1 LVKGPGPCTDNI
13 VVSECGVYTFTYT
26 VVNGPCTETIDFA
39 INFYEIPSISIAG
52 TTTPTFCKEY
62 TYSVTD
68 GRTCQFG
75 AVTNTWT
82 IDGGY
87 FKPSGLTTATTI
99 SDGSAATELTVVW
112 DDNVSGP
119 YTLTV
124 YGESIAGSCTDTYTL
139 TVVPEIP
146 VIAGQVKYWNEEETY
161 MPTPFPTIEGASYPH
176 DYFYVTLHNS
186 LDDVAIDTLIVE
198 PYLDE
203 VQTGTDTWTT
213 IDLMSFFGVDLGNT
227 YTSTLSIFNVY
238 GCEGYYLKI
247 WDGGLV
253 YHQNPPTYDAVLGAN
268 YTYNN
273 WGGVNATDA
282 LAIQLMA
289 TNINIAGAPYN
300 FNWIGPNTETP
311 RFGYYSSSA
320 ANVNSSTQTNPIT
333 ALDALTTNY
342 RAVGLMD
349 VFPYLTTNSGR
360 YSPNFR
366 VTGRMVS
373 TLPEM
378 TWNTP
383 FDLDNVPDVV
393 FNHNDGIYNNYL
405 YYDLATNHQYVSEP
419 LSLLSTSY
427 INIYYLAAGDINS
440 SYTPTSA
447 GFNKS
452 TPAMNLEYTDELI
465 VSKGDVVTIPIRV
478 DRNAELGAISLDL
491 TYNASLIE
499 VLGVNYDKENF
510 KVDAEKGTLR
520 IGWFSPVPSNFASGD
535 AIAMIQ
541 VRVLADINTDTRFFE
556 LGANTDLADAN
567 ALSLKDIKLQTSAI
581 NTLDAGLFITNY
593 PNPFNGKT
601 MISYNLPSASKVTL
615 VVYNTMSQVVET
627 LVSSYQEAGTHEVEF
642 GSTDLKAGVYYY
654 RIIVENEGNTVVET
668 NSMIHMQ

>member
-1 LVKGPGPCTDNI
+1 
-13 VVSECGVYTFTYT
+13 
-26 VVNGPCTETIDFA
+26 
-39 INFYEIPSISIAG
+39 
-52 TTTPTFCKEY
+52 
-62 TYSVTD
+62 
-68 GRTCQFG
+68 
-75 AVTNTWT
+75 
-82 IDGGY
+82 
-87 FKPSGLTTATTI
+87 
-99 SDGSAATELTVVW
+99 
-112 DDNVSGP
+112 
-119 YTLTV
+119 
-124 YGESIAGSCTDTYTL
+124 
-139 TVVPEIP
+139 
-146 VIAGQVKYWNEEETY
+146 
-161 MPTPFPTIEGASYPH
+161 
-176 DYFYVTLHNS
+176 
-186 LDDVAIDTLIVE
+186 
-198 PYLDE
+198 
-203 VQTGTDTWTT
+203 
-213 IDLMSFFGVDLGNT
+213 
-227 YTSTLSIFNVY
+227 
-238 GCEGYYLKI
+238 
-247 WDGGLV
+247 
-253 YHQNPPTYDAVLGAN
+253 
-268 YTYNN
+268 
-273 WGGVNATDA
+273 
-282 LAIQLMA
+282 MA

-393 FNHNDGIYNNYL
+393 FNHNAGIYNNYL

-615 VVYNTMSQVVET
+615 VVYNTMSQIVET